1 MRLRKASHRVHIP
14 RDEPSPRMEMLLAGP
29 LPSTT
34 LSDLSRRIL
43 DVVIPRGRAG
53 ITSDELLR
61 KLGVAYHELMAA
73 LDDLSGHGKVPPHCP
88 TPQSFSFF
96 PST

>member
-1 MRLRKASHRVHIP
+1 
-14 RDEPSPRMEMLLAGP
+14 MLLAGP
-29 LPSTT
+29 LPATM

-53 ITSDELLR
+53 ITRDEPLR

-73 LDDLSGHGKVPPHCP
+73 LDDLSGHGKVRVHWP
-88 TPQSFSFF
+88 TPESFRVFHSE
-96 PST
+96 